1 MNNDVIQ
8 VIHEFLPTQAQ
19 HLMTTRA
26 VDLLRASSWS
36 DSEAIWCHN
45 GPGEF
50 SGTLF
55 LNPADPVQLHLDV
68 EMNDSG
74 IRVTGVRTEWYWDD
88 ARTVLVMGREDQE
101 WLRGEKTLHE
111 LIVEVMRDSPSDV
124 WTPRTVLSFP
134 IPSLADLR
142 SLVV

>member
-1 MNNDVIQ
+1 MNTHVLQ

-26 VDLLRASSWS
+26 VDLLRATSWS
-36 DSEAIWCHN
+36 DSEAIWNVN
-45 GPGEF
+45 GQGEL
-50 SGTLF
+50 SGVLF
-55 LNPADPVQLHLDV
+55 LNPADPVQLLMDV
-68 EMNDSG
+68 DVNDSG
-74 IRVTGVRTEWYWDD
+74 MTVTGFRTDWYW
-88 ARTVLVMGREDQE
+88 AAE